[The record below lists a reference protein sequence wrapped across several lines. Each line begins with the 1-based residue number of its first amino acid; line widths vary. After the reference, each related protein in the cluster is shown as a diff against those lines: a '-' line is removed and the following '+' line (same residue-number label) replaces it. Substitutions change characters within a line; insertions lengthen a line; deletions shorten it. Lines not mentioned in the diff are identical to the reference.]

1 MIVSRGTESVM
12 SHFDVIVIG
21 GGHAGCEA
29 AAAAARLGA
38 STALLTF
45 RYADLGT
52 MSCNPAFGGLG
63 KGHLIREIDA
73 LDGLMGGAAD
83 EAAIHYRLLNR
94 RKGPAVQGPRVQA
107 DRLRYRAA
115 IQRRIV
121 AIPGLSVIEGGVDAL
136 VVDGGR
142 VGGVRL
148 VDGRTYHADAVVL
161 TTGTFLGGVLHVGQQ
176 QLPGGRMGA
185 AAAHGLT
192 ASLEQL
198 GLRMTRLKTGTPPR
212 LAAHSIDWSRLDWQ
226 PGDRDPAFL
235 SSMTQSVAAPQVA
248 CAITRTTERT
258 HALIREALDRSP
270 VYSGAISGRGPRYCP
285 SIEDK
290 VVRFGDRDGHQIFLE
305 PEGLDNGLIYPN
317 GISTSLPQDIQTA
330 FVRSIPGLERA
341 EIAQPGYAVEYD
353 HVDPRQLDAG
363 LAVRGVSGL
372 YLAGQINGTTGYEEA
387 GAQGLIAGTN
397 AALRVQGRA
406 PFILDRADAYVGVM
420 IDDLVTQGVTEP
432 YRMFTSRAEFRLRL
446 RADNADLRLTASGE
460 EIGLVGPERAAAFAE
475 RRDRRDYIL
484 ALLDRSVSAS
494 DLANRGVPVR
504 PDGQKLTLFEWLRFP
519 GVTLERLAVVIPEL
533 GALDDGVRGEIESD
547 ATYAAY
553 IARQERDVA
562 DLRQQGQLELRDD
575 IDFASI
581 PGLSKEMIER
591 LATAQPRNIGQAAR
605 IPGVTPAALAILL
618 SHVRRAA

>member
-1 MIVSRGTESVM
+1 
-12 SHFDVIVIG
+12 
-21 GGHAGCEA
+21 
-29 AAAAARLGA
+29 
-38 STALLTF
+38 
-45 RYADLGT
+45 
-52 MSCNPAFGGLG
+52 
-63 KGHLIREIDA
+63 
-73 LDGLMGGAAD
+73 
-83 EAAIHYRLLNR
+83 
-94 RKGPAVQGPRVQA
+94 
-107 DRLRYRAA
+107 
-115 IQRRIV
+115 
-121 AIPGLSVIEGGVDAL
+121 
-136 VVDGGR
+136 
-142 VGGVRL
+142 
-148 VDGRTYHADAVVL
+148 
-161 TTGTFLGGVLHVGQQ
+161 
-176 QLPGGRMGA
+176 MGA

>member
-1 MIVSRGTESVM
+1 M

-45 RYADLGT
+45 RSADLGT

-115 IQRRIV
+115 IQRRIG
-121 AIPGLSVIEGGVDAL
+121 AIPRLSVIEGGVDAL

-212 LAAHSIDWSRLDWQ
+212 LAAHSIGWSRLDWQ

-235 SSMTQSVAAPQVA
+235 SSMTKRVAAPQIA
-248 CAITRTTERT
+248 CAITRTTDRT

-387 GAQGLIAGTN
+387 GAQGLIAGAN

-406 PFILDRADAYVGVM
+406 PFILDRADAYIGVM

-475 RRDRRDYIL
+475 RRDRRDHIL